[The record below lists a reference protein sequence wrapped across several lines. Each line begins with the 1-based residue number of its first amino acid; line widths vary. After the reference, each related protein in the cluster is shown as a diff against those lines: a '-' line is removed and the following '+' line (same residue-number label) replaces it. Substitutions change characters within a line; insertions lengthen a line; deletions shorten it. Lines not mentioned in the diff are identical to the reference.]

1 MPTKVF
7 TTITG
12 KCPFGLEHLIDSP
25 ACRKCQH
32 YWRAGTVMFFWCNYR
47 NVPEVAGTVPK
58 TKKTVPKTGET
69 VPGKRKRGRPPGK
82 APKKPVNTHKTKKR

>member
-25 ACRKCQH
+25 ACRKCRH
-32 YWRAGTVMFFWCNYR
+32 YWRAGTAMFFWCNYR
-47 NVPEVAGTVPK
+47 NVPESAGTVPK
-58 TKKTVPKTGET
+58 TSET
-69 VPGKRKRGRPPGK
+69 VPEKRKRGRPPGK
-82 APKKPVNTHKTKKR
+82 AKKKPVKTRKTKKR